1 MAVADERSSLLDR
14 HLAALRQARNAPDPA
29 LDLAE
34 RLLRE
39 SALSA
44 RSAAAV
50 PFALPREHAA
60 ARLRQGIPLL
70 HDQPAELDVQ
80 FAADLFRRLLGVL
93 ASDGHA
99 DPLHRARLDA
109 LAAAATSGQLEPQRL
124 FNEAFVNHADHVADL
139 ALEHG
144 LDPRLL
150 ATLAAWAVAP
160 LLRAYAERLRPTN
173 ERIEADPAADAV
185 WRAGYCPVCGGWPL
199 LAEVRGV
206 GFDSL
211 LRCGACGSG
220 WPLPLQVCPYCANA
234 DADADELH
242 QIAGADE
249 RGFRIWA
256 CDRCLGYLKLHT
268 VGDPSPA
275 ELLVLDDAASEQL
288 DRLALDRGYRRPAGS
303 GFRIELAVP
312 EEDWLD
318 ELGEA

>member
-29 LDLAE
+29 LDLTE

-80 FAADLFRRLLGVL
+80 FAAELFWRLLGVL
-93 ASDGHA
+93 ASVGDD
-99 DPLHRARLDA
+99 DPAHRARLDA
-109 LAAAATSGQLEPQRL
+109 LAAATTSGQLDPQRL

-150 ATLAAWAVAP
+150 GTLAAWAVAP
-160 LLRAYAERLRPTN
+160 LLRAYAERLRPTI

-199 LAEVRGV
+199 LAEVGGV

-234 DADADELH
+234 DAGELH
-242 QIAGADE
+242 QMAAADE
-249 RGFRIWA
+249 RGFYISG

-268 VGDPSPA
+268 VSDPSPA
-275 ELLVLDDAASEQL
+275 ELLVLDDAASEHL
-288 DRLALDRGYRRPAGS
+288 DRLAVDRGYRRPGGS